1 MQRKIYALLSIL
13 LLTTSVA
20 VSQPSYSK
28 TPAYNASDSEVN
40 TKPRYHY
47 YPNLQAYFDTTTNL
61 YMYKVSN
68 QWVSSEELPEFY
80 GGYSLF
86 NKYKVDIND
95 YDGDDVTA
103 LLPLHKVKYPYNSK
117 GRIKDENAKR

>member
-1 MQRKIYALLSIL
+1 MQRKIYSLLSIL

-20 VSQPSYSK
+20 VAQPSYNK
-28 TPAYNASDSEVN
+28 TPAFTSDDVEVN

-61 YMYKVSN
+61 YSYKVSN

-86 NKYKVDIND
+86 NKYKVDIKD

-103 LLPLHKVKYPYNSK
+103 LLPLHKVKYPYNAK
-117 GRIKDENAKR
+117 GRMPKEDRKR

>member
-1 MQRKIYALLSIL
+1 MQRKIYSLLSIL
-13 LLTTSVA
+13 VLSTSA
-20 VSQPSYSK
+20 AFAQPSFSK
-28 TPAYNASDSEVN
+28 SPMVPSADSEIN

-61 YMYKVSN
+61 YSYKVSN

-86 NKYKVDIND
+86 NKYKVDIRD

-103 LLPLHKVKYPYNSK
+103 LLPLHKVKYPYNAK
-117 GRIKDENAKR
+117 GRMPKDESKK